1 MPPKEKFENE
11 VMINLKANH
20 NHTRFWYRFEFE
32 KKQYRGI
39 IDLSEKDLNKSDRIS
54 VAKKEFLDR
63 KSNIT
68 AGISVDATVDYM
80 VEKYFETLDEGNY
93 KKIENHITSVMSKG
107 NSETKKLRPLF
118 PIKSKK

>member
-1 MPPKEKFENE
+1 MLSFIKPSPDPSPERIKIPPKEKFENE
-11 VMINLKANH
+11 VMKNLKANH
-20 NHTRFWYRFEFE
+20 NFTRFWYRFEFE

-39 IDLSEKDLNKSDRIS
+39 IDLSEKDLNKSDRIA

-80 VEKYFETLDEGNY
+80 V
-93 KKIENHITSVMSKG
+93 KKNL
-107 NSETKKLRPLF
+107 KL
-118 PIKSKK
+118 